1 MKGRL
6 IIAIDGPA
14 GSGKSTVAKEVA
26 KKLGLIYVDTG
37 AMYRALT
44 LKAVEKNI
52 DLADS
57 DALISLAKNTEIRL
71 ETDKNFK
78 LSVKLD
84 KKDVS
89 EEIRTP
95 FVTNNVKHVA
105 CISGVRKEMVNLQ
118 RRVASGRGAVL
129 EGRDI
134 GTVVFPDADIK
145 IYLDASIDER
155 VRRRYKELVVKNPG
169 ITLEEVKKDVAAR
182 DKSDEERSVGP
193 LKKAADAVLIDTT
206 KLTIPQVV
214 DKILEEV
221 KALKSHSGRE
231 QRST

>member
-1 MKGRL
+1 MDDRL

-44 LKAVEKNI
+44 LKAIEKKI
-52 DLADS
+52 ALTDT
-57 DALISLAKNTEIRL
+57 DALINLVKNTEICL
-71 ETDKNFK
+71 ATDKDFR
-78 LSVKLD
+78 LSVKVD
-84 KKDVS
+84 GKDVS

-95 FVTNNVKHVA
+95 FVTNSVKHVA

-118 RRVASGRGAVL
+118 RKAAREKGAVL

-134 GTVVFPDADIK
+134 GTIVFPDADVK
-145 IYLDASIDER
+145 IYLDAGIDER
-155 VRRRYKELVVKNPG
+155 VRRRYKELVVKDRD
-169 ITLEEVKKDVAAR
+169 ITIEEVKKDVAVR

-193 LKKAADAVLIDTT
+193 LKKADDAILIDTT
-206 KLTIPQVV
+206 DLPIPEVV
-214 DKILEEV
+214 SRILQEITLRR
-221 KALKSHSGRE
+221 ASD
-231 QRST
+231 

>member
-1 MKGRL
+1 MENKL

-44 LKAVEKNI
+44 LKAIKKNI
-52 DLADS
+52 DLTDS
-57 DALISLAKNTEIRL
+57 NALINLAKNTEIRL
-71 ETDKNFK
+71 ETDKDFK

-84 KKDVS
+84 GKDVS
-89 EEIRTP
+89 GEIRTV
-95 FVTNNVKHVA
+95 FITNNVVHVA
-105 CISGVRKEMVNLQ
+105 CIGGVRREMVVLQ
-118 RRVASGRGAVL
+118 RRAASEKGAVL

-134 GTVVFPDADIK
+134 GTVVFPDADLK

-155 VRRRYKELVVKNPG
+155 VKRRYKELVIKTPD
-169 ITLEEVKKDVAAR
+169 IAIEEVKKDVAIR

-193 LKKAADAVLIDTT
+193 LKKADDAVLVDTT
-206 KLTIPQVV
+206 KMTIPEVV
-214 DKILEEV
+214 ARILKEV
-221 KALKSHSGRE
+221 KALKK
-231 QRST
+231 